1 MTRSDP
7 YRRTEWV
14 KRKAAE
20 LGFLDCRVAQAG
32 FLEEE
37 APLFEQWLRRGFQA
51 DMHWLERNF
60 DLRMDPRQLVPGA
73 RTVVCLSHSYAPAR
87 TMNTGPGIPKIARYA
102 YGRDYHKVLK
112 KKLKALLMDLKQ
124 TFGDFTG
131 RGFVDSAPVHERAWA
146 QRSGLGWI
154 GKNSLLL
161 SRKGGSYFFLAVL
174 VLDLEMTPDAPTT
187 DHCGSCTRCIDACPT
202 QAIVADGVVD
212 SRRCISYHTIELA
225 SAIPE
230 EFRDSLEGWAFGC
243 DICQEVC
250 PWNRFAVEQHDSEWL
265 PVPFLFEWTGSDW
278 AQMERETFEQVF
290 GHTPLQRAG
299 FEKFTQSSAIAL
311 GRTQSDPTS
320 TSSA

>member
-1 MTRSDP
+1 MTNFGPHQRA
-7 YRRTEWV
+7 EWV

-20 LGFLDCRVAQAG
+20 LGFLDCRIAQAG
-32 FLEEE
+32 FLETE
-37 APLFEQWLRRGFQA
+37 APLFEQWLQRGYQA

-60 DLRMDPRQLVPGA
+60 DLRMDPRLLLPGA
-73 RTVVCLSHSYAPAR
+73 RSVVCLSYSYAPAR
-87 TMNTGPGIPKIARYA
+87 TMNAGSGIPKIARYA

-112 KKLKALLMDLKQ
+112 KKLKTLLIGLKQ
-124 TFGDFTG
+124 SVGDFAG

-174 VLDLEMTPDAPTT
+174 VLDLELTPDAPTT

-202 QAIVADGVVD
+202 KAIVADGVID
-212 SRRCISYHTIELA
+212 SHRCISYHTIELA
-225 SAIPE
+225 TAIPE
-230 EFRDSLEGWAFGC
+230 EFQPSLEGWAFGC

-250 PWNRFAVEQHDSEWL
+250 PWNRFAVEQSDPEWP
-265 PVPFLFEWTGSDW
+265 PVSALFEWTGADW
-278 AQMERETFEQVF
+278 RQMERETFEQVF

-299 FEKFTQSSAIAL
+299 FDKFSDSVLWAVGNA
-311 GRTQSDPTS
+311 QSDPTA
-320 TSSA
+320 TSSV